1 MEMRKNVSDP
11 SMYSE
16 ISDKDK
22 VQDKRSAVNPEQ
34 ESHNRRVI
42 FEGVRSNIKNSKL
55 LQKILTDAKVFEKDK
70 FKSLQLV

>member
-22 VQDKRSAVNPEQ
+22 AQDKRSTVNPEQ
-34 ESHNRRVI
+34 KSQNRRII

-55 LQKILTDAKVFEKDK
+55 LQKILTDAKVFEKD
-70 FKSLQLV
+70 